1 MSSHSTDH
9 GAIVVVGS
17 GPGIGVHV
25 ASIFASRGF
34 KKIILLSRDAARL
47 SQDAASVK
55 EKSRSNAAVHTV
67 RTDIADTAELKES
80 LAEVD
85 KVLENTPLECVLF
98 NAARVGPSKL
108 LEFPVGEIED
118 DLKTT
123 VTGLYTTAQWAMPQ
137 LLEITNDPS
146 KKPSL
151 LVPNSML
158 HNDPWPQLF
167 SLSLSKAAQYNLTHS
182 LAREFG
188 PQGVHCAL
196 VKVCAQITDDQ
207 EYCNPT
213 NIAERTWDL
222 FTQDKESWTLEVE
235 IKEQ

>member
-25 ASIFASRGF
+25 ATIFASRGF

-67 RTDIADTAELKES
+67 RTDIADTAELKKS

-118 DLKTT
+118 DLK
-123 VTGLYTTAQWAMPQ
+123 
-137 LLEITNDPS
+137 LLKITNDPS

-167 SLSLSKAAQYNLTHS
+167 SLSLSKAAQYNLTQS

-222 FTQDKESWTLEVE
+222 FTQDKESWILEVE